1 MISLELTLEE
11 AQELANVL
19 HEYLSELRAE
29 ISATDSH
36 DFKEQLRNEKRE
48 LIDIQAKLNALL
60 PTPA

>member
-36 DFKEQLRNEKRE
+36 DFKEQLRFEKRE

-60 PTPA
+60 PAPA